1 MKSFSSNISCL
12 SFGKSYIH
20 TYRRTDVGMDGQ
32 TDIQTDRLTVIQTD
46 RKACRQA
53 GSQTERQAEIRSY
66 LYMCI
71 CVFI

>member
-1 MKSFSSNISCL
+1 MKSFSSNVSCL
-12 SFGKSYIH
+12 LFGKSYIQ

-32 TDIQTDRLTVIQTD
+32 TDIQTDRLTE
-46 RKACRQA
+46 RQA
-53 GSQTERQAEIRSY
+53 GRQTERQADICSY

>member
-12 SFGKSYIH
+12 LFGKSYIQ

-46 RKACRQA
+46 RKAGR
-53 GSQTERQAEIRSY
+53 QTERQADICSY